1 MRRILIVGTIG
12 IAASMFTASCGGG
25 SDQAKL
31 RVINASPDEGSMDV
45 LVDTK
50 TISSGLAFGTA
61 TGYAALSSGS
71 RHLQI
76 EPSGTTTPV
85 VDETLSLGSGS
96 DTTVLLANF
105 AATLNAV
112 TLLDNN
118 AAPASGTANVRIV
131 NAAAAL
137 GPADVYL
144 APDGTDINTVAPV
157 LSGLAFEGASGYSS
171 VNAGTYRVWFTA
183 PGQKFVFI
191 DSGPITLNAG
201 QVKTVV
207 GMSTTDGSYS
217 SAVLPD
223 LN

>member
-1 MRRILIVGTIG
+1 
-12 IAASMFTASCGGG
+12 
-25 SDQAKL
+25 
-31 RVINASPDEGSMDV
+31 MDV

-61 TGYAALSSGS
+61 TGYTSLSSGS
-71 RHLQI
+71 RHIQI
-76 EPSGTTTPV
+76 EPSGTGTPV
-85 VDETLSLGSGS
+85 IDETLSLGSGS
-96 DTTVLLANF
+96 DITVLLANF

-118 AAPASGTANVRIV
+118 SAPSSGTGNVRIV
-131 NAAAAL
+131 NAAPSL
-137 GPADVYL
+137 GPADAYL

-157 LSGLAFEGASGYSS
+157 LSGLAFEGATGYSS

-183 PGQKFVFI
+183 PGQKFIFI
-191 DSGPITLNAG
+191 DSGPITVNSG
-201 QVKTVV
+201 QVRTVV
-207 GMSTTDGSYS
+207 GMNTADGSYT